1 MALDNIALN
10 KTSTGGG
17 KTNISTIHDAVN
29 SLTKAVS
36 VLQSLEHLERNMMF
50 KDLELEFPKK
60 GVDFNQAVRLFEISL
75 IQQALRQTDGH
86 QTKAAKLLRLKTST
100 LNSIVKRH
108 SIDF

>member
-1 MALDNIALN
+1 MALDNLSLSESSIGAER
-10 KTSTGGG
+10 T
-17 KTNISTIHDAVN
+17 ISTIHDAVN

-36 VLQSLEHLERNMMF
+36 ILQSLEHIERNIMF
-50 KDLELEFPKK
+50 KDLELEFPRK
-60 GVDFNQAVRLFEISL
+60 GVDFNQAVKLFEISL

-108 SIDF
+108 RIVF